1 MHERKPKMTIVVEIE
16 GNFST
21 LLLKEKKKKKQ
32 PNRYV
37 WKNRNGYIPTEAQDI
52 FQSFGIAFLRMC

>member
-21 LLLKEKKKKKQ
+21 LLLKEKTKQ
-32 PNRYV
+32 NSSLIYMYEKIGMDTFPQRHRIYFS
-37 WKNRNGYIPTEAQDI
+37 PLELP
-52 FQSFGIAFLRMC
+52 F